1 MSIAA
6 FAAFGA
12 GAVLLGACGA
22 DGGTTGPVHA
32 ATPSRSGRLPS
43 AFPSVTPHAT
53 TTTTTSTTAPS
64 PTVAVVASAWA
75 AAEEAFRTAARTAN
89 PDEPALAATTIPP
102 QLKSTQAY
110 LQRLR
115 ETGDI
120 ARGPTTVGTPHVVNV
135 SATEAIVH
143 ACNYEAEVVITAA
156 TGKPVP
162 GEPGRPDFVAF
173 TSTMVLTDTG
183 WKLAAQSTKAG
194 PCDPS

>member
-1 MSIAA
+1 M
-6 FAAFGA
+6 
-12 GAVLLGACGA
+12 
-22 DGGTTGPVHA
+22 
-32 ATPSRSGRLPS
+32 
-43 AFPSVTPHAT
+43 
-53 TTTTTSTTAPS
+53 
-64 PTVAVVASAWA
+64 
-75 AAEEAFRTAARTAN
+75 
-89 PDEPALAATTIPP
+89 AATTIPP

-135 SATEAIVH
+135 SATESIVH
-143 ACNYEAEVVITAA
+143 ACNYEAEVVVTAA